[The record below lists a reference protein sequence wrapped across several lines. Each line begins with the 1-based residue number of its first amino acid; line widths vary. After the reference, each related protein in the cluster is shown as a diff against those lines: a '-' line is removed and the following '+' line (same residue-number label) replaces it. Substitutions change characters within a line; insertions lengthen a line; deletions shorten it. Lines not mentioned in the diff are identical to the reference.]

1 MSQLNFHVAV
11 LYRVRFNCP
20 MHLPDSKIKSWQ
32 GDNEVFES
40 SYSSLDPFVI
50 LDSHANN
57 EEARF
62 GSGLPA
68 VLDFD

>member
-1 MSQLNFHVAV
+1 
-11 LYRVRFNCP
+11 